1 MAKLRKLRDYIT
13 IMKVRAQD
21 LNDEDFVK
29 ENIDLIELA
38 ASNKRLLDRFDME
51 LDGGSLTMML
61 EGSTGQMKRDI
72 NPIVKHRND
81 ISKLYADNL
90 EALMLTPR
98 ARFKKQ
104 EAKKKEDEN
113 DDPTLS
119 YFKAIHKERND
130 N

>member
-1 MAKLRKLRDYIT
+1 
-13 IMKVRAQD
+13 MKERAQD

-113 DDPTLS
+113 EDPTLS

-130 N
+130 H

>member
-13 IMKVRAQD
+13 IIKERAKD

-113 DDPTLS
+113 EDPTLS

-130 N
+130 H